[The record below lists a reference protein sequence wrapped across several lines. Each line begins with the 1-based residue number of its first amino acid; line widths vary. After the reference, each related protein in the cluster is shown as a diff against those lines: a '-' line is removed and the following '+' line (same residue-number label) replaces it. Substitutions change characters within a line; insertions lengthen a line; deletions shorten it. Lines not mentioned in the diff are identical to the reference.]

1 MHPPL
6 LTKYVYQIR
15 SRNGAVVD
23 NLQISGRTEEEARA
37 KLQQMYL
44 HCEILDTRMLT
55 PERASSASY
64 EDVLSMITSD
74 H

>member
-23 NLQISGRTEEEARA
+23 NLQISGRTEDEARA
-37 KLQQMYL
+37 KLQQMYR
-44 HCEILDTRMLT
+44 HCEILDTKMLA
-55 PERASSASY
+55 PERVSSASY
-64 EDVLSMITSD
+64 EDVLSMIASD
-74 H
+74 R